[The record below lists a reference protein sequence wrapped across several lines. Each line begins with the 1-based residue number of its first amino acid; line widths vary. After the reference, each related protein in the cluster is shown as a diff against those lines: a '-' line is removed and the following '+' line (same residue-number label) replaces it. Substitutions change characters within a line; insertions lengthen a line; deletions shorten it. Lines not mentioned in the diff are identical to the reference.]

1 MRHLA
6 IACAVLLL
14 SACSTSTVQD
24 YPAAWPPLSGMSA
37 DCREVAGAYI
47 DLNARPWEPVDAAGK
62 QPNLYAA
69 WATLGFIEQGNAP
82 GRKRSFALAFIDAD
96 TLLISY
102 LMDNQPVASRRLA
115 RNKWRCDAGGLH
127 VTTMERSGALVDKVP
142 NHGELQRTAT
152 LYRVGNTLYV
162 RRATDARIMMLHV
175 LPEQRFRSQWE
186 RFQAD

>member
-14 SACSTSTVQD
+14 SACSTTTVQD
-24 YPAAWPPLSGMSA
+24 YPAAWPPLAGMSA
-37 DCREVAGAYI
+37 DCREAAGTYI

-69 WATLGFIEQGNAP
+69 WATLGFIGQGNAP
-82 GRKRSFALAFIDAD
+82 GRKRSFAVTFVDAD
-96 TLLISY
+96 TLFISY
-102 LMDNQPVASRRLA
+102 LMDNQPVATHRLE
-115 RNKWRCDAGGLH
+115 RDKWRCDADGLH
-127 VTTMERSGALVDKVP
+127 VITIERTGALVDKVP

-152 LYRVGNTLYV
+152 LYRVGNMLYV

-175 LPEQRFRSQWE
+175 LPDQRFRSQWE